1 MKVGDLI
8 RFKKTGILGIVTE
21 VYDKTHP
28 VGERVKVFSTY
39 GDDET
44 GEQVQVNQWFPLDYL
59 LICSEPADYNH
70 SAMPGGR
77 L

>member
-8 RFKKTGILGIVTE
+8 KFKKTCIVGIVTE

-39 GDDET
+39 EDDET
-44 GEQVQVNQWFPLDYL
+44 GEQVQVNQWYPLDYL
-59 LICSEPADYNH
+59 LICSEPADFNH
-70 SAMPGGR
+70 SAMTGGK

>member
-1 MKVGDLI
+1 MKPGDLL
-8 RFKKTGILGIVTE
+8 RFTKTDILGIVTE

-44 GEQVQVNQWFPLDYL
+44 GELVQVNQWFKLDYL
-59 LICSEPADYNH
+59 LTCSEPADI
-70 SAMPGGR
+70 GGT

>member
-1 MKVGDLI
+1 MNPGDLL
-8 RFKKTGILGIVTE
+8 RFTKTGILGVVTE

-28 VGERVKVFSTY
+28 VGERVRVFSTY

-44 GEQVQVNQWFPLDYL
+44 GAQVQVNQWFSLDYL
-59 LICSEPADYNH
+59 LRCSEPAETKE
-70 SAMPGGR
+70 GK

>member
-1 MKVGDLI
+1 MKPGDLI
-8 RFKKTGILGIVTE
+8 RFTKTGILGIVTE

-39 GDDET
+39 EDDET
-44 GEQVQVNQWFPLDYL
+44 GEQVQVNHWFGLDYL
-59 LICSEPADYNH
+59 LRCSEPAETKE
-70 SAMPGGR
+70 GK